1 MQIYTH
7 IDLHS
12 LGNIITQSSK
22 SAQVIMR
29 QPVDWKKKQRRTDI
43 VICVPQWTNKQSI
56 YKKDSGY

>member
-12 LGNIITQSSK
+12 LGNIITQSNK
-22 SAQVIMR
+22 STQVIMC
-29 QPVDWKKKQRRTDI
+29 QPGDI